1 MHSEIAV
8 GSLKLAA
15 QAHTYAP
22 ESPRIPTHYTVS
34 DTISSENN
42 GNSRHNDP
50 SSVPLPVYLHLNCT
64 SKMSPNWPYLR
75 NVEGSIEAG
84 WFLLHGRAA
93 TFWLIENS
101 WKSSEITSE
110 SQNCVLRL
118 NSINYCATDFRGP
131 IESGFNMVLKEDFSK
146 SAHFEQAVIFFNI
159 FLNLMLKKVADDGS
173 T

>member
-1 MHSEIAV
+1 MF
-8 GSLKLAA
+8 
-15 QAHTYAP
+15 QT
-22 ESPRIPTHYTVS
+22 TVS
-34 DTISSENN
+34 DTIFSENN

-118 NSINYCATDFRGP
+118 NSINYCATDFRRP